1 MKISHRV
8 YNSRGNLVGFLMN
21 KSLSNTFIN
30 TGTAIKYIDIIA
42 NLSLCDTGE
51 FQYNGNKLV
60 DINLRQYNESQYKV
74 ICKNN
79 PITRD
84 IQSDFEYWRTH
95 ESDKILQV

>member
-8 YNSRGNLVGFLMN
+8 YNSRGNLVGFLMDN
-21 KSLSNTFIN
+21 ELSNTFIN
-30 TGTAIKYIDIIA
+30 TGTAVEFIDSID
-42 NLSLCDTGE
+42 NLRLCDNGE
-51 FQYNGNKLV
+51 FQYTSNKLV
-60 DINLRQYNESQYKV
+60 DITLKQYNESQYKV

-95 ESDKILQV
+95 ESDKVLQV

>member
-1 MKISHRV
+1 MKVSHRV

-21 KSLSNTFIN
+21 NTLSNTFIN
-30 TGTAIKYIDIIA
+30 IGTAIEFIDIID
-42 NLSLCDTGE
+42 NLSLNDAGE
-51 FQYNGNKLV
+51 FQYTSNKLV
-60 DINLRQYNESQYKV
+60 DITLKQYNESQYKV
-74 ICKNN
+74 ICENN